1 MDCFVCTR
9 NDIESRFYKILIL
22 FLILNL
28 AALNAEPSAFE
39 LQSGATKKDM
49 RDLKEIADFTRSI
62 ISDFQNKIANLEQS
76 VDGIKTVYE
85 GMSATSRQDSIT
97 LKNQVEKIENLQQIV
112 DSYQA
117 SQKTQVETIRNLKAQ
132 VEANTKNIEML
143 NQKIDKLSNTFL
155 QANEEILK
163 QIQVLSEQALLLQNS
178 IQGIQNQPIIESI
191 QEDSKAQQVSSGKK
205 YNFSSDNNANLKEAK
220 NLLRQKKL
228 DDAKAY
234 FEYLIDQKFAV
245 AESSYYVG
253 EIYYVRKEYNEALP
267 YYKSS
272 ASLDSKASYMP
283 ILLWHTAWSFKY
295 LGDEENYKKFL
306 KTLVALFPT
315 SEQGKK
321 AADILK

>member
-1 MDCFVCTR
+1 MKILR
-9 NDIESRFYKILIL
+9 NIIESRFYKLIF
-22 FLILNL
+22 FLLLSLN
-28 AALNAEPSAFE
+28 ALNAEPSAFE

-49 RDLKEIADFTRSI
+49 RDLKDIADFTRSV
-62 ISDFQNKIANLEQS
+62 ISDFQNKIVNLEQAI
-76 VDGIKTVYE
+76 DGMKTIYE
-85 GMSATSRQDSIT
+85 GMSATYRQDSLT
-97 LKNQVEKIENLQQIV
+97 LKAQVEKIENLQQIV
-112 DSYQA
+112 DSYQT

-178 IQGIQNQPIIESI
+178 IQGIQNQPVIESM
-191 QEDSKAQQVSSGKK
+191 QEDSKEKQVASGKK
-205 YNFSSDNNANLKEAK
+205 YNFSSDNAANLREAK
-220 NLLRQKKL
+220 NLLRQKRL

-234 FEYLIDQKFAV
+234 FEHLIDQKFAV
-245 AESSYYVG
+245 AESSYYVA
-253 EIYYVRKEYNEALP
+253 EIYYVKKDYNEALP
-267 YYKSS
+267 YYKTS

-306 KTLVALFPT
+306 GTLAKMFPN
-315 SEQGKK
+315 SEQGRK
-321 AADILK
+321 ASDILQH